1 MNNINDY
8 SEYKIKRETMTRIAD
23 KLRVVV
29 GKTTPLTPAEIAYYI
44 DRIIFT
50 PQSYA
55 SNSFKIDTNCFH
67 SNPSAI
73 LPEVQITNIQNDFT
87 INLENFA
94 TNISG
99 YLPDIP
105 ASNSQDQFSIPTA
118 CFITTATGMLQN

>member
-55 SNSFKIDTNCFH
+55 SGAFNLTFDSMVSGKLPDVQLGEIESQFILDFV
-67 SNPSAI
+67 SEVSGL
-73 LPEVQITNIQNDFT
+73 LPEYEIGEILSEF
-87 INLENFA
+87 LLNFESSA
-94 TNISG
+94 VG
-99 YLPDIP
+99 
-105 ASNSQDQFSIPTA
+105 A
-118 CFITTATGMLQN
+118 LQEE

>member
-29 GKTTPLTPAEIAYYI
+29 GKTTPLTPEEIAYYI

-55 SNSFKIDTNCFH
+55 SSTFNLTFDSTVSGKLPDVQFGEANSQFALNFVGD
-67 SNPSAI
+67 ALGL
-73 LPEVQITNIQNDFT
+73 LPEYEIGEALSEFS
-87 INLENFA
+87 LNFQ
-94 TNISG
+94 
-99 YLPDIP
+99 
-105 ASNSQDQFSIPTA
+105 SNA
-118 CFITTATGMLQN
+118 VGVLQEE

>member
-55 SNSFKIDTNCFH
+55 S
-67 SNPSAI
+67 SAFNLTFDSRVSGKLPDVQLGEI
-73 LPEVQITNIQNDFT
+73 ESQIILDFVSEVSGLLPEYEIGEILSEF
-87 INLENFA
+87 LLNFESSA
-94 TNISG
+94 VG
-99 YLPDIP
+99 
-105 ASNSQDQFSIPTA
+105 A
-118 CFITTATGMLQN
+118 LQEE